1 MAQKAKE
8 YAVLTIMD
16 YESCYERIWRGGLLK
31 KAAGYGVNGRL
42 WLYLK
47 TFLKDRQY
55 YIKVNDYKSPTFI
68 SKVGIPQGSVISPI
82 LCNMYTSDA
91 LISTR
96 GIHAEFADDASLLN
110 SDSSLQEA
118 VKKTNS
124 DLDSIATWCNKWNM
138 SIAPE
143 KTEVLIFG
151 DNITD
156 MDRQHA
162 AVKMNSISLPIVKHK
177 KLLGITL
184 DDELNF
190 NKHISD
196 KVASG
201 FSALNSLDNF
211 ANSHAGCPQST
222 FMRLYKALVL
232 PVVDYG
238 AAALVSAGD
247 KFSQNMEK
255 IQRSAMLKA
264 SGCLRSTSTDT
275 LEILTNCTPFDL
287 HIKLRQAQE
296 VIRIAA
302 KHNTDPLKSDFD
314 KWMTDAKQFRGK
326 PTSFQLLLARF
337 NEVRDNIEIDSIE
350 KEFEYN
356 KELFGLSRVK
366 GKVNKEQFGE
376 SKEVQVENIREI
388 LEACNKQD
396 ILVFTDGSSFGNPG
410 PTGGGAAVY
419 LEGYSSQPIL
429 LNKGVSKSGNN
440 FSGEVVGIEIAM
452 DFLVEATHIMDKKIH
467 LFTDCQ
473 SAIISVF
480 CKETPAYKVETILK
494 IKGKIGLLEDRRNT
508 VTVHWIPGH
517 KGLKGNEL
525 ADQQA
530 KLAAKSM
537 IDSTDEGTGMLDSR
551 DAVRIMKEKV
561 KQKWN
566 NKYIHSDKVDKTQE
580 IYTSVGTRVLFG
592 EFSRNTFSIF
602 NQMISGHCRLN
613 HHMAKINVEQVPEC
627 DHCGVAETVEHF
639 IFDCERYN
647 SMRIEMVETVED
659 LLHRNYIKCG
669 PVTLKV
675 LAGEIEEAPVSVR
688 EGIAAA
694 FQNFLVKTKRF

>member
-1 MAQKAKE
+1 
-8 YAVLTIMD
+8 
-16 YESCYERIWRGGLLK
+16 
-31 KAAGYGVNGRL
+31 
-42 WLYLK
+42 
-47 TFLKDRQY
+47 
-55 YIKVNDYKSPTFI
+55 
-68 SKVGIPQGSVISPI
+68 
-82 LCNMYTSDA
+82 MYTSDA
-91 LISTR
+91 LKSTR

-118 VKKTNS
+118 VMKTNS
-124 DLDSIATWCNKWNM
+124 DLDSITTWCNKWNM

-211 ANSHAGCPQST
+211 ANTHAGCPQST

-255 IQRSAMLKA
+255 IQRSEMLKA
-264 SGCLRSTSTDT
+264 SGCHRSTSTDT
-275 LEILTNCTPFDL
+275 LEILTNCTSIDL

-296 VIRIAA
+296 
-302 KHNTDPLKSDFD
+302 
-314 KWMTDAKQFRGK
+314 
-326 PTSFQLLLARF
+326 
-337 NEVRDNIEIDSIE
+337 
-350 KEFEYN
+350 
-356 KELFGLSRVK
+356 
-366 GKVNKEQFGE
+366 FGE

-410 PTGGGAAVY
+410 PTGVGAAVY

-429 LNKGVSKSGNN
+429 LNKGVSKIGNN

-473 SAIISVF
+473 SAIIPVF
-480 CKETPAYKVETILK
+480 FKETPAYKVETILK

-508 VTVHWIPGH
+508 AAVHWIPGH

-537 IDSTDEGTGMLDSR
+537 IDSTDEGTGMLTSR

-561 KQKWN
+561 KQK
-566 NKYIHSDKVDKTQE
+566 
-580 IYTSVGTRVLFG
+580 
-592 EFSRNTFSIF
+592 
-602 NQMISGHCRLN
+602 
-613 HHMAKINVEQVPEC
+613 
-627 DHCGVAETVEHF
+627 
-639 IFDCERYN
+639 
-647 SMRIEMVETVED
+647 
-659 LLHRNYIKCG
+659 
-669 PVTLKV
+669 
-675 LAGEIEEAPVSVR
+675 
-688 EGIAAA
+688 
-694 FQNFLVKTKRF
+694 